1 MFMYVEVSLLLIS
14 VLTCNSVEA
23 LSFLNNVEALSFL
36 NNVVA
41 CSYHT
46 PVNGAYVDV
55 NVEAISCC
63 CLF

>member
-14 VLTCNSVEA
+14 VLTSDSVEA
-23 LSFLNNVEALSFL
+23 LSFR

-46 PVNGAYVDV
+46 PINGAYVNV

>member
-14 VLTCNSVEA
+14 VLTSNSVES
-23 LSFLNNVEALSFL
+23 LSFRNNVG
-36 NNVVA
+36 A

-46 PVNGAYVDV
+46 PINGAYVNV

>member
-14 VLTCNSVEA
+14 VLTSNSVEA
-23 LSFLNNVEALSFL
+23 LSFR

-41 CSYHT
+41 CFYLT
-46 PVNGAYVDV
+46 PINGAYVNV
-55 NVEAISCC
+55 NVEANSCC